1 MDTYYR
7 TQLEVAEILVQK
19 IDLFW
24 EKRIS
29 EQEISLFVKTVVSK
43 NYDLIFNEEGF
54 TKAVEKRLGK
64 KRSNLIKQLI
74 DTEEV

>member
-19 IDLFW
+19 IALFW
-24 EKRIS
+24 EKKIS
-29 EQEISLFVKTVVSK
+29 EQEISLFVKTVVGK

-74 DTEEV
+74 NMEDN